1 MVELVEKFI
10 IYIFKDN
17 SFLATFFI
25 SMVPIIELK
34 GALPF
39 GMSAKI
45 FGEKALSPVSAW
57 ITASL
62 GSFVPAVFLVWLF
75 VPIMN
80 WLKKTKVFGKISS
93 KFEQKFKKDAIKI
106 DNQSINAKSELKKL
120 FLLMLFVAIPLP
132 LTGAYTGS
140 AIAGYLNL
148 GYFKSLGAILVGNF
162 IAGGIMTLLCTIF
175 KGYETVIFLVFIA
188 VVVVAIMFKI
198 ISNAIK
204 KKRNKIETY
213 WLNKKHSKW
222 VLFLS

>member
-1 MVELVEKFI
+1 MTDLI
-10 IYIFKDN
+10 HNIFSTIFGDN
-17 SFLATFFI
+17 VILATVLI
-25 SMVPIIELK
+25 AMVPIIELR
-34 GALPF
+34 GAIPF
-39 GMSAKI
+39 ATNPGFWGKH
-45 FGEKALSPVSAW
+45 ALSNWEAFGWSL
-57 ITASL
+57 L
-62 GSFVPAVFLVWLF
+62 GSSII
-75 VPIMN
+75 VPIVALTSIPLIN

-175 KGYETVIFLVFIA
+175 KGYETVIFLAFIA
-188 VVVVAIMFKI
+188 AIVVALLFRF